1 LLPFVEVNYTRLYLA
16 GFRKTIQ
23 KYSTFPTE
31 IQEYPYLPFNP
42 FPVTYELILNK
53 IFKIISQ
60 SGVLQGGKMK
70 KTFEALQAAI
80 KFEEDGR
87 TFFLTATEKT
97 AEKFGKST
105 FLGLADA
112 ELDHINRIKAI
123 YESLSKM
130 GEWPDTPSLFSPKRP
145 IKNVFEE
152 AMEEIDQKVKP
163 TTGEMEAVRLGI
175 QYEEKG
181 ITFYREFSNS
191 ASHQLEKKFYTQLE
205 NEERGH
211 MLVLKDVEAYY
222 ADPVHWFS
230 EKEKSHWDGA

>member
-1 LLPFVEVNYTRLYLA
+1 M
-16 GFRKTIQ
+16 K
-23 KYSTFPTE
+23 
-31 IQEYPYLPFNP
+31 
-42 FPVTYELILNK
+42 
-53 IFKIISQ
+53 
-60 SGVLQGGKMK
+60 K

-87 TFFLTATEKT
+87 VFFLAATEKT

-112 ELDHINRIKAI
+112 ELDHIERIKAI
-123 YESLSKM
+123 YDSLSKM
-130 GEWPDTPSLFSPKRP
+130 GGWPDTPSLFSPKRL
-145 IKNVFEE
+145 IKNIFEE
-152 AMEEIDQKVKP
+152 AMEEIDRNVKP

-181 ITFYREFSNS
+181 IRFYADLTDS
-191 ASHQLEKKFYTQLE
+191 ASDWLEKKFYTQLG

-211 MLVLKDVEAYY
+211 MLILKDVEAYY

>member
-1 LLPFVEVNYTRLYLA
+1 
-16 GFRKTIQ
+16 
-23 KYSTFPTE
+23 
-31 IQEYPYLPFNP
+31 
-42 FPVTYELILNK
+42 
-53 IFKIISQ
+53 
-60 SGVLQGGKMK
+60 MK

-87 TFFLTATEKT
+87 AFFLTATEKT
-97 AEKFGKST
+97 TEKFGKST

-112 ELDHINRIKAI
+112 ELDHIKRIKAI

-145 IKNVFEE
+145 IKNIFEE
-152 AMEEIDQKVKP
+152 AMEEIDRKVKP

-181 ITFYREFSNS
+181 IKLYTESSNS
-191 ASHQLEKKFYTQLE
+191 ASHWLEKKFYTQLG

-222 ADPVHWFS
+222 TDPVHWFS